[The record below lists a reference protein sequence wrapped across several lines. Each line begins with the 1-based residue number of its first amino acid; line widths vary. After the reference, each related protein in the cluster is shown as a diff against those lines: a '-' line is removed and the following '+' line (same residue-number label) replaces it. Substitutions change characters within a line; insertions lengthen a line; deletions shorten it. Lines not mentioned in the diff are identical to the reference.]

1 MLKTIRARILAV
13 CTAIIVVAL
22 VINTFLNYRVTDK
35 YNDESINNL
44 LAAVTAGHSL
54 AISDWVASKKQIIT
68 SLNAVALTNDD
79 PIPVFKQMAA
89 AGSFIN
95 VYMGYANHTAK
106 FSDPGGIPPTYDPT
120 VRPWY
125 QQAVREGKAIATA
138 PYLDMAT
145 NTIVVSFV
153 APVLDGS
160 NVKGVLGSDVTMDS
174 VIANVKAIH
183 PTPSSYGILIQADG
197 TIIAHPDAK
206 LTLKKLTEIAPQL
219 NLAQVLKSSSPVQLN
234 ISGRDMLVRAQPVAG
249 TDWYVLVALD
259 KAEATAGMGSLLW
272 TSVIA
277 LVIISIIGSVVLGL
291 LISASL
297 RRLLQIRD
305 AMDDISHGNNDL
317 TQRLPDEGHDE
328 VSQIA
333 RSFNSF
339 VDKLSMIMLQI
350 RDISTSLQMAT
361 DEVATGNNDLAS
373 RTEAAAASL
382 QQTAA
387 ALEQISAT
395 VTQSAGSAQQVND
408 RALALANDASVGGK
422 VVSEVINTMEEIEV
436 ASGKIGDIIGVID
449 GIAFQTNILALNAAV
464 EAARAGEQGRGFAV
478 VAGEVRNLAQR
489 SAQAAKEIKALIES
503 TVESVNVGSRQVRQA
518 GNTMNEIVGGV
529 SSVTTVMSEITHASG
544 EQMRGIQEINKAV
557 AQLDSM
563 VQQNAAMVQE
573 AASAFASLQSQSEE
587 LHSSISHFNAVN
599 QQGAG

>member
-125 QQAVREGKAIATA
+125 QQAVREGKAVATA

-153 APVLDGS
+153 APVLDGG

-206 LTLKKLTEIAPQL
+206 LTLKKLAEIAPQL
-219 NLAQVLKSSSPVQLN
+219 NLAQVLKSSSPIQLN
-234 ISGRDMLVRAQPVAG
+234 ISGRDMLVRTQSVAG

-277 LVIISIIGSVVLGL
+277 LVIISILGSVVLGL

-350 RDISTSLQMAT
+350 RDISASLQMAT

-489 SAQAAKEIKALIES
+489 SAQAAKEIKSLIES
-503 TVESVNVGSRQVRQA
+503 TVDSVNVGSRQVRQA

-587 LHSSISHFNAVN
+587 LHSSISHFKL
-599 QQGAG
+599 

>member
-125 QQAVREGKAIATA
+125 QQAVREGKAVATA

-153 APVLDGS
+153 APVLDGG

-206 LTLKKLTEIAPQL
+206 LTLKKLAEIAPQL
-219 NLAQVLKSSSPVQLN
+219 NLAQVLKSSSPIQLN
-234 ISGRDMLVRAQPVAG
+234 ISGRDMLVRTQSVAG

-277 LVIISIIGSVVLGL
+277 LVIISILGSVVLGL

-317 TQRLPDEGHDE
+317 TQRLPDDGHDE

-350 RDISTSLQMAT
+350 RDISASLQMAT

-489 SAQAAKEIKALIES
+489 SAQAAKEIKSLIES
-503 TVESVNVGSRQVRQA
+503 TVDSVNVGSRQVRQA

-587 LHSSISHFNAVN
+587 LHSSISHFKL
-599 QQGAG
+599 

>member
-1 MLKTIRARILAV
+1 MLKTIRARILVV
-13 CTAIIVVAL
+13 CTAIIVFSL
-22 VINTFLNYRVTDK
+22 VVNTFLNYRVTDK

-44 LAAVTAGHSL
+44 LTAVTAGHSL
-54 AISDWVASKKQIIT
+54 AISDWVTSKKQIIT
-68 SLNAVALTNDD
+68 SLNAVALSNDD
-79 PIPVFKQMAA
+79 PIPMFKQMAL
-89 AGSFIN
+89 AGGFIN
-95 VYMGYANHTAK
+95 VYMGYASHTAK
-106 FSDPGGIPPTYDPT
+106 FSDPGGIPANYDPT

-125 QQAVREGKAIATA
+125 QQAVREGKAVATA

-160 NVKGVLGSDVTMDS
+160 TVKGVLGSDVTMDS
-174 VIANVKAIH
+174 VIANVKSIR
-183 PTPSSYGILIQADG
+183 PTPSSYGVLIQADG

-206 LTLKKLTEIAPQL
+206 LTLKKLTEIAPVV
-219 NLAQVLKSSSPVQLN
+219 NLAQILKSDRPVQLS
-234 ISGRDMLVRAQPVAG
+234 ISGRDMLVRTQLVAG

-259 KAEATAGMGSLLW
+259 KAEATAGMSSLLW
-272 TSVIA
+272 TSVVTL
-277 LVIISIIGSVVLGL
+277 LVISILGTIILGL
-291 LISASL
+291 LVNASL
-297 RRLLQIRD
+297 KRLSLIRD

-317 TQRLPDEGHDE
+317 TQRLPDDGHDE
-328 VSQIA
+328 VTQIA
-333 RSFNSF
+333 RSFNTF

-350 RDISTSLQMAT
+350 RDISASLQSAT
-361 DEVATGNNDLAS
+361 DEVASGNNDLAS
-373 RTEAAAASL
+373 RTDAAAASL

-395 VTQSAGSAQQVND
+395 VTQSAGSARQVND
-408 RALALANDASVGGK
+408 RALALANDAGTGGK

-478 VAGEVRNLAQR
+478 VAGEVRSLAQR
-489 SAQAAKEIKALIES
+489 SAQAAKEIKVLIES
-503 TVESVNVGSRQVRQA
+503 TVQSVNAGSRQVRQA
-518 GNTMNEIVGGV
+518 GNTMSEIVGGV
-529 SSVTTVMSEITHASG
+529 SSVTTVMSEITHASE

-587 LHSSISHFNAVN
+587 LHSSISHFKL
-599 QQGAG
+599 

>member
-44 LAAVTAGHSL
+44 LVAVTAGHSL

-125 QQAVREGKAIATA
+125 QQAVREGKAVATA

-153 APVLDGS
+153 APVLDGG

-219 NLAQVLKSSSPVQLN
+219 NLAQMLKSSSPVQLN
-234 ISGRDMLVRAQPVAG
+234 ISGRDMLVRTQPVAG

-277 LVIISIIGSVVLGL
+277 LVIISILGSVVLGL

-350 RDISTSLQMAT
+350 RDISASLQMAT

-518 GNTMNEIVGGV
+518 GNTMTEIVGGV

-587 LHSSISHFNAVN
+587 LHSSISHFKL
-599 QQGAG
+599 

>member
-125 QQAVREGKAIATA
+125 QQAVREGKAVATA

-153 APVLDGS
+153 APVLDGG

-206 LTLKKLTEIAPQL
+206 LTLKKLAEIAPQL
-219 NLAQVLKSSSPVQLN
+219 NLAQVLKSSSPIQLN
-234 ISGRDMLVRAQPVAG
+234 ISGRDMLVRTQSVAG

-277 LVIISIIGSVVLGL
+277 LVIISILGSVVLGL

-350 RDISTSLQMAT
+350 RDISASLQMAT

-489 SAQAAKEIKALIES
+489 SAQAAKEIKTLIES
-503 TVESVNVGSRQVRQA
+503 TVDSVNVGSRQVRQA

-587 LHSSISHFNAVN
+587 LHSSISHFKL
-599 QQGAG
+599 

>member
-587 LHSSISHFNAVN
+587 LHSSISHFKL
-599 QQGAG
+599 